1 MFNYKV
7 CLVFKKNDTI
17 LSQELNV
24 ENSNTARNRMI
35 KITKVITSS
44 DGLTI
49 FFCSNEK
56 ITDFTEV
63 FEMVTRFKN
72 FMIAVQDISSLNDV
86 DKYEETIF
94 QQNESG
100 NWEEI
105 FFDAEPSL
113 AFLDFKKAM
122 TPEIYKQLL
131 GHMYGSENLPLSYIL
146 LKKSKNLKDRR
157 QQFISIMTACEI
169 GVKEF
174 YKESKPDLSIILDNL
189 QSPSIPKLLGS
200 IFKSYFEVEFPKEL
214 RKQIQKYVEQRNGF
228 IHSSEKNIPT
238 LEECLDCYIA
248 VLKTLNYLN
257 KINDNYLYYD
267 LYEEEINLISVS
279 NTQARIVFSDL
290 IKERVSARQL
300 NMSTGFSINLNYSK
314 PKL

>member
-7 CLVFKKNDTI
+7 CLVFKKKDMI

-24 ENSNTARNRMI
+24 ENSDTARNRMI

-100 NWEEI
+100 NWEEM

-131 GHMYGSENLPLSYIL
+131 GHMYGSEKLTIVVYST
-146 LKKSKNLKDRR
+146 KKK
-157 QQFISIMTACEI
+157 
-169 GVKEF
+169 
-174 YKESKPDLSIILDNL
+174 
-189 QSPSIPKLLGS
+189 
-200 IFKSYFEVEFPKEL
+200 
-214 RKQIQKYVEQRNGF
+214 
-228 IHSSEKNIPT
+228 
-238 LEECLDCYIA
+238 
-248 VLKTLNYLN
+248 
-257 KINDNYLYYD
+257 
-267 LYEEEINLISVS
+267 
-279 NTQARIVFSDL
+279 
-290 IKERVSARQL
+290 
-300 NMSTGFSINLNYSK
+300 
-314 PKL
+314 